1 MITATVTEAKDVKQ
15 NKTNKMKIGLI
26 VAMEKE
32 LKQIVKLFHDVRS
45 EESGGRTYYLGSLP
59 EGCEAVVV
67 QSGIGKVN
75 SALGAADMIARYRP
89 QAIISTGV
97 AGGADTSLEVCDV
110 VVGTAYCYHDVYCGK
125 ECAPGQIPGLPQ
137 KFEASTDLLAKA
149 SAINCPVTV
158 RKGLIATGDWFV
170 DTKEKMRSILQTF
183 PDAVAVDM
191 ESCSIAQACMYE
203 GVPFLSMRIIS
214 DIPLRDDKA
223 KMYYDFWERMAE
235 DSFEV
240 TKALLHSIAG

>member
-1 MITATVTEAKDVKQ
+1 
-15 NKTNKMKIGLI
+15 MKLGLI

-32 LKQIVKLFHDVRS
+32 LKQIVKLFKNVRS
-45 EESGGRTYYLGSLP
+45 EDCGGRTYYLGSLS

-75 SALGAADMIARYRP
+75 SALGTADMIARYRP
-89 QAIISTGV
+89 EAIISTGV

-110 VVGTAYCYHDVYCGK
+110 VVGTAYCYHDVYCGE

-137 KFEASTDLLAKA
+137 KFEASPRLLAKA
-149 SAINCPVTV
+149 SAISCPVTV
-158 RKGLIATGDWFV
+158 RTGLIATGDWFV
-170 DTKEKMRSILQTF
+170 DSKEKMRSILQTF
-183 PDAVAVDM
+183 PNAVAVDM
-191 ESCSIAQACMYE
+191 ESCSIAQACRAA

-235 DSFEV
+235 GSFEV
-240 TKALLHSIAG
+240 TKALLHSIAE